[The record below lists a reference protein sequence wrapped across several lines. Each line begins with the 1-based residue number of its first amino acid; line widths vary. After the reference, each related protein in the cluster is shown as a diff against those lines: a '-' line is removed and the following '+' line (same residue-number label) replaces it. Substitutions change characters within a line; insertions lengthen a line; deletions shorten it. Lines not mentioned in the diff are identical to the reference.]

1 MKARANFSMTL
12 RPTGLCL
19 AIGLAGCSAI
29 QLDVD
34 VYKGPLASQEDV
46 QLRQFATLAVAAKPL
61 LADLRNAH
69 EEFPNMSVQEKE
81 NWNNQPYTKPIARF
95 VNGVLHFYGNR
106 NASDGRPEVQAIR
119 DARTTLNQDTKAFDV
134 QKDKPDCEVGK
145 RLESQKSVVP
155 ETSLTKLRT
164 RYGNFMRGGEDEKS
178 LCNLNNRRDTA
189 SVVNGARR
197 VEDVA
202 SAWNELV
209 ELARQHKQGSSTAK
223 VLAESQI
230 GTSDSELISLLANSP
245 KFEASVTG
253 SYRQLA
259 TSKLAESVAS
269 VVYHGRGDASVLE
282 DGSAKRMA
290 EIGRRLLSARANLRV
305 IWENAVELHKLSD
318 VRGTPKEQAA
328 TSELL
333 SLATEPRVLACYVD
347 SYGGRSKYKNIV
359 ERLRDSRT
367 GITEGWPVKGEGPR
381 YRRANATVEEVAITY
396 KAEFAHFLAEVDVDL
411 RTRIGL
417 DQRLSVQLKKCDPYK
432 GEEVSADELV
442 YSSSLYGL
450 ARGTAASN
458 VLDERLADFNLE
470 LALPGGAY
478 GFDSVRPAIGIEARA
493 QLYIDAVDSGIRADI
508 EVQQRQLE
516 ELLLLYAERLLYV
529 VNNYHLLSK
538 AEESQATIY
547 PQGGHVGAQSKP
559 SFARSTAVLEAM
571 GNTLV
576 VLVDDIKR
584 QRSHKQGLI
593 GSSLSE
599 AVAIN
604 RAFSLN
610 TSQTFDNIYQ
620 ELYQTSLRE
629 GEHAAALTAR
639 SNQVTEKVV
648 ELRTQETTLN
658 AEITS
663 LTGVIAPLQ
672 TDAEAKKAA
681 YQEARFAEMTIAPQ
695 AAHKNALQAVPDS
708 GLAADRMAIAQ
719 VLSALGA
726 KASQQSV
733 RTAILSWLD
742 GQVQAPATAANETRL
757 VRLKGASAYFTKNP
771 TLFSSQEITTTAA
784 FNQVKA
790 QVARSSS
797 EAAQPAVKAAD
808 ALKVAQQKKSDATT
822 QLDDVKSKL
831 VANGAD
837 GSAAQV
843 AKLSTSVAERAEAL
857 AVIKDV
863 KSKVVAKLGDAQGL
877 EPKLVIHVLKE
888 QLESQLELAKE
899 ADKKANGKS
908 ALAVERA
915 IAYVASTNP
924 IPTLSVTP
932 SSPHALDAKTRKQVL
947 DELIAQLN
955 HQRLQAVSVGDTSR
969 ATNLEK
975 ALKVAYE
982 QRAGMAYL
990 RPASAYLRNVY
1001 AATSIKSEP
1010 DVGWVN
1016 LLKKAAS
1023 RSLTPEPDKD
1033 GQIAVEK
1040 QFWERVNSIQM
1051 SAAGSSNYAIVKDDV
1066 GNWYVKAYG
1075 GDTGPIIASAQ
1086 SLALFN
1092 MGKKFDV
1099 NLLRQVNLQTRLDAG
1114 GLSTDER
1121 ESLESQL
1128 RTATAS
1134 NQSSGASTA
1143 GLQTVQ
1149 RKYSE
1154 GFVGQTR
1161 ADATSLNDALN
1172 SLRADII
1179 ARWNSTLTGDKKGEI
1194 VTKLSTSIGD
1204 PADELKLAQTQLTEA
1219 LAASDADASGAKV
1232 SASIVEALR
1241 STNRLRARL
1250 VATISQNVEIVQA
1263 EQTKLDSQKSERAT
1277 IVGTLAAAKNDRDI
1291 AQLKVN
1297 QFVSANTSLD
1307 DPAYTS
1313 ARNDLELANKAVTS
1327 QEARLEA
1334 ANKAVETASAEA
1346 ELAVKNRQAA
1356 SSAVNGVVGNLVL
1369 TFSERRLDA
1378 VKKLETAYSFIGEA
1392 ATAK

>member
-1 MKARANFSMTL
+1 ML
-12 RPTGLCL
+12 
-19 AIGLAGCSAI
+19 
-29 QLDVD
+29 
-34 VYKGPLASQEDV
+34 
-46 QLRQFATLAVAAKPL
+46 
-61 LADLRNAH
+61 
-69 EEFPNMSVQEKE
+69 
-81 NWNNQPYTKPIARF
+81 
-95 VNGVLHFYGNR
+95 
-106 NASDGRPEVQAIR
+106 
-119 DARTTLNQDTKAFDV
+119 
-134 QKDKPDCEVGK
+134 
-145 RLESQKSVVP
+145 
-155 ETSLTKLRT
+155 
-164 RYGNFMRGGEDEKS
+164 
-178 LCNLNNRRDTA
+178 
-189 SVVNGARR
+189 
-197 VEDVA
+197 
-202 SAWNELV
+202 
-209 ELARQHKQGSSTAK
+209 
-223 VLAESQI
+223 
-230 GTSDSELISLLANSP
+230 
-245 KFEASVTG
+245 
-253 SYRQLA
+253 
-259 TSKLAESVAS
+259 
-269 VVYHGRGDASVLE
+269 
-282 DGSAKRMA
+282 
-290 EIGRRLLSARANLRV
+290 
-305 IWENAVELHKLSD
+305 
-318 VRGTPKEQAA
+318 
-328 TSELL
+328 
-333 SLATEPRVLACYVD
+333 
-347 SYGGRSKYKNIV
+347 
-359 ERLRDSRT
+359 
-367 GITEGWPVKGEGPR
+367 
-381 YRRANATVEEVAITY
+381 
-396 KAEFAHFLAEVDVDL
+396 
-411 RTRIGL
+411 
-417 DQRLSVQLKKCDPYK
+417 
-432 GEEVSADELV
+432 
-442 YSSSLYGL
+442 YS
-450 ARGTAASN
+450 
-458 VLDERLADFNLE
+458 
-470 LALPGGAY
+470 
-478 GFDSVRPAIGIEARA
+478 
-493 QLYIDAVDSGIRADI
+493 
-508 EVQQRQLE
+508 
-516 ELLLLYAERLLYV
+516 ERLLYV

-538 AEESQATIY
+538 AESSEATVY
-547 PQGGHVGAQSKP
+547 PQGGHVGSRSKP
-559 SFARSTAVLEAM
+559 SFARNTAVLEAL

-584 QRSHKQGLI
+584 QRTHKDSLV
-593 GSSLSE
+593 SASLSE

-629 GEHAAALTAR
+629 SEHAAALTAR
-639 SNQVTEKVV
+639 SNQVTENTV
-648 ELRTQETTLN
+648 ELRALETTLN

-663 LTGVIAPLQ
+663 HTGVIAPLQ
-672 TDAEAKKAA
+672 TDADAKKAA
-681 YQEARFAEMTIAPQ
+681 YQEARFAEVTVSSQP
-695 AAHKNALQAVPDS
+695 AHKNALEVATDS
-708 GLAADRMAIAQ
+708 GLAADRTAVAQ

-726 KASQQSV
+726 RASQQSV

-742 GQVQAPATAANETRL
+742 GQVQAPATAANEARL

-808 ALKVAQQKKSDATT
+808 ALKVAQQKKIDATT
-822 QLDDVKSKL
+822 RLGDVKSKL

-837 GSAAQV
+837 GSAAQA
-843 AKLSTSVAERAEAL
+843 AKLSSSVAERAEAL

-888 QLESQLELAKE
+888 QLEAQLVLAKE
-899 ADKKANGKS
+899 ADSKANGKS

-915 IAYVASTNP
+915 LAYVATTNP
-924 IPTLSVTP
+924 IPALSVTP
-932 SSPHALDAKTRKQVL
+932 SSPHALNAKTRKQVL

-1001 AATSIKSEP
+1001 AATSLKSEP

-1016 LLKKAAS
+1016 LLKKAAT
-1023 RSLTPEPDKD
+1023 RSLTPTPDKE

-1075 GDTGPIIASAQ
+1075 GDTGPIIESAQ

-1099 NLLRQVNLQTRLDAG
+1099 NLLRQANLQTRLAAG

-1121 ESLESQL
+1121 ERLEGQL
-1128 RTATAS
+1128 DKATTA
-1134 NQSSGASTA
+1134 NQSTGASTA
-1143 GLQTVQ
+1143 GLEAVQ

-1161 ADATSLNDALN
+1161 ADATSLNDALTN
-1172 SLRADII
+1172 LRADII

-1204 PADELKLAQTQLTEA
+1204 PLDEVKLAQTQLTDA
-1219 LAASDADASGAKV
+1219 LGASDADASGAKV

-1263 EQTKLDSQKSERAT
+1263 EQTKLDGEKSARAT
-1277 IVGTLAAAKNDRDI
+1277 ILGTMAAAKNDREI

-1307 DPAYTS
+1307 DAAYTTARS
-1313 ARNDLELANKAVTS
+1313 ALEQANKEVTR
-1327 QEARLEA
+1327 QEARLEE
-1334 ANKAVETASAEA
+1334 ANKAVETASTEA
-1346 ELAVKNRQAA
+1346 ELAAKNRRAA
-1356 SSAVNGVVGNLVL
+1356 SAAVSGVVGNLVL
-1369 TFSERRLDA
+1369 MFAERRLDA